1 MGCHEQ
7 KRQWLREAQAYKGKN
22 KKFDYE
28 LGTFEKPIDVGSL
41 SPMVKKEVLTSL
53 VPKGDF
59 MKAWGRDP
67 LSRKRSCTGAVRN
80 G

>member
-7 KRQWLREAQAYKGKN
+7 KWQRLREAQAYKGKN

-28 LGTFEKPIDVGSL
+28 HGTFEKPIDVGSL

-59 MKAWGRDP
+59 MKAWDRT
-67 LSRKRSCTGAVRN
+67 LTERTAS
-80 G
+80 